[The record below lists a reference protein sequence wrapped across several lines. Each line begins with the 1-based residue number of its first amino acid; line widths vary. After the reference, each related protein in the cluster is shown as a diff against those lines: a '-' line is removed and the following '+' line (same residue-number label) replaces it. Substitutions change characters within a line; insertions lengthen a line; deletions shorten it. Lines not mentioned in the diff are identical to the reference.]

1 MKRTSFDFILK
12 VAVTDLVIFS
22 EKEKFEPEREAN
34 DSSWSPEDDNFR
46 EIEFDDAELP
56 GQVSSVS
63 CGTFS
68 V

>member
-1 MKRTSFDFILK
+1 MAFDFILK
-12 VAVTDLVIFS
+12 AAVTDLLFFS
-22 EKEKFEPEREAN
+22 DKEKFEPERKAN
-34 DSSWSPEDDNFR
+34 DSSWSPEDGNFR